1 MGLCLASEIPNRNG
15 SNDLPFTGGFKMKK
29 RIAMW
34 LPLLMLVGTCPA
46 ARAQNKA
53 QPQETKEQSAASPLS
68 DAQKKNIQ
76 EYVEL
81 MRANV
86 RDQKAEI
93 MGSVMQLNID
103 DAAKFWPI
111 YSEYD
116 AELTKLNNLRVHNI
130 MEYAENYSQMTDEKA
145 DELIRSALD
154 YQKQRAELLAKYY
167 ERVKQ
172 ALGGITAARF
182 LMVEHQLL
190 LLIDLQIASSLPIV
204 GEGS

>member
-1 MGLCLASEIPNRNG
+1 
-15 SNDLPFTGGFKMKK
+15 MKI
-29 RIAMW
+29 RISTL
-34 LPLLMLVGTCPA
+34 LPLFLFVAICPA
-46 ARAQNKA
+46 AWAQTKA
-53 QPQETKEQSAASPLS
+53 QPQDTKGQSAPSPLT
-68 DAQKKNIQ
+68 DDQKKNIQ
-76 EYVEL
+76 AYVEL

-93 MGSVMQLNID
+93 MGSVMQLDID
-103 DAAKFWPI
+103 DSAKFWPI

-130 MEYAENYSQMTDEKA
+130 TEYAENYSQMTDEKA
-145 DELIRSALD
+145 DELIQSALD

-190 LLIDLQIASSLPIV
+190 LIIDLQIASSLPIV

>member
-1 MGLCLASEIPNRNG
+1 
-15 SNDLPFTGGFKMKK
+15 MKK
-29 RIAMW
+29 RIAVW
-34 LPLLMLVGTCPA
+34 LPLFVLVAVCPA
-46 ARAQNKA
+46 AVAQNKA
-53 QPQETKEQSAASPLS
+53 QPQGSKDPSTSSALT

-76 EYVEL
+76 AYVEL

-93 MGSVMQLNID
+93 MGSVMQLSID

-116 AELTKLNNLRVHNI
+116 AELTKLNNLRVQNI
-130 MEYAENYSQMTDEKA
+130 TDYAENYSQMTDAKA
-145 DELIRSALD
+145 DELIQSALD

-167 ERVKQ
+167 GHIKQ
-172 ALGGITAARF
+172 ALGAITAARF

-190 LLIDLQIASSLPIV
+190 LIIDLQIASSLPIV
-204 GEGS
+204 GQGS